1 MADRQMQAI
10 AKEFNYSETSFV
22 RRPSSAQ
29 HTAEIR
35 IFTPSTEVPF
45 RPDLTWASER
55 IVSALQGQRCSPTA
69 TASGALGP
77 CSPDRRQRT
86 AVPGTPPRARRR
98 RSGS

>member
-1 MADRQMQAI
+1 MFSLGQSSVEIRLLSCWTPMADRQMQAI

-45 RPDLTWASER
+45 RPDSH
-55 IVSALQGQRCSPTA
+55 
-69 TASGALGP
+69 GP
-77 CSPDRRQRT
+77 PN
-86 AVPGTPPRARRR
+86 A
-98 RSGS
+98 